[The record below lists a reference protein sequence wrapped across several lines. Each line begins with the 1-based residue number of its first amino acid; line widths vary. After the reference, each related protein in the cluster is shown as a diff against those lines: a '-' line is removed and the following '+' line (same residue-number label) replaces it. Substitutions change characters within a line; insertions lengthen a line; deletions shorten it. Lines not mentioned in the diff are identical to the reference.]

1 MKLNA
6 LDIIDYID
14 NSKEVQKY
22 LAGPLPAIN
31 NPMPPYEVY
40 GPIVLHFIKK
50 GKGKVDP
57 GLIRDFVHSYIRLIS

>member
-1 MKLNA
+1 MA
-6 LDIIDYID
+6 LDVHEIIEYIN
-14 NSKEVQKY
+14 NSKEVQRY

-50 GKGKVDP
+50 AKGKVDP
-57 GLIRDFVHSYIRLIS
+57 NLIRDFVHSYIRLI

>member
-1 MKLNA
+1 M
-6 LDIIDYID
+6 LDAHEIIEYIN

-22 LAGPLPAIN
+22 LAGPLPLIN

-57 GLIRDFVHSYIRLIS
+57 NLIRDFVHSYIRLI